1 MKGDNMISYILAWGI
16 WTVVLGAIMLIWVM
30 VRKKSISATKFGA
43 YLIYAIIMICVGI
56 VTFVGEDDSKKQEI
70 HYRLF

>member
-16 WTVVLGAIMLIWVM
+16 WTVVLGTIMLIWVM

-56 VTFVGEDDSKKQEI
+56 NLLWIDS
-70 HYRLF
+70 YLL